1 MRSHFTPSR
10 VAIIEKTINQ
20 KKKKFWRGCGEIRIL
35 IHRWRIVKMLQATWK
50 TVWQFLRQL
59 NIELTIWNS
68 NSSPRYQ
75 PIYNSYMNIHGSV
88 IHNSPFISW
97 WMDNQTVLC
106 LYSGV
111 RVSHKKNKVL
121 TCRIRVMNLKNVT
134 FGYSVFVWKYGNSS
148 RDGWWWWLRSNA
160 LNVTKLYT

>member
-1 MRSHFTPSR
+1 MRNHFTPSR

-20 KKKKFWRGCGEIRIL
+20 KKKKVLERMWRDQNSYTPLEDC
-35 IHRWRIVKMLQATWK
+35 KMLQATWK